1 MKGDINPE
9 ILSTVPTHY
18 DKNQKVNVKVFKSTK
33 ASDFHSGKPVFTA
46 EIMEG
51 PHKGKWTTV
60 WEEHLEPPV
69 KWKKFEELSKVE
81 VALRNLV
88 YAYKTKDNPIPNCP
102 FPDAAKVFLEL
113 QVLEAEELMKE
124 MGVRLVEIGGERE

>member
-9 ILSTVPTHY
+9 ILSTVPTHF
-18 DKNQKVNVKVFKSTK
+18 DRNQKVNVKVFNSTK
-33 ASDFHSGKPVFTA
+33 AEDTSGKVVYTA

-60 WEEHLEPPV
+60 WEEHLESPV

-102 FPDAAKVFLEL
+102 FPDGSKYYLEL
-113 QVLEAEELMKE
+113 QVIEAEELMKE
-124 MGVRLVEIGGERE
+124 MGIRLVELGGERE